1 MTLKKKCSR
10 CRVAQLKAGCLFGCT
25 KEERVL
31 RELDLVAQGTVRQ
44 EDPIEEQLRRCP
56 DAFKAGELVGK
67 MCDQIKYG
75 RNDTVGE
82 RLLPPAGAVMPLL
95 V

>member
-1 MTLKKKCSR
+1 MTLKKKCSG
-10 CRVAQLKAGCLFGCT
+10 CRVAELKAGCLFRCT
-25 KEERVL
+25 KEERVM
-31 RELDLVAQGTVRQ
+31 RELDLVAQGAVRQ

-67 MCDQIKYG
+67 VCDQVKYG
-75 RNDTVGE
+75 RNQTAGE
-82 RLLPPAGAVMPLL
+82 RLLPPAGAVMPPL